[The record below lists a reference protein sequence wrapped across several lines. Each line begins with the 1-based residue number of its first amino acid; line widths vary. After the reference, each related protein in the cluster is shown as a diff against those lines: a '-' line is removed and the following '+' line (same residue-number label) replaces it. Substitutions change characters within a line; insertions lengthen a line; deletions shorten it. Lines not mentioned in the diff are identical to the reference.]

1 MGITIP
7 DVTSLPVPNQK
18 QQTTV
23 RITVNINTVYITH
36 IRKLPVDV
44 DGLGAMTADDDDV
57 DFITGDVDIVINKLD
72 CTLDDNESKTDLVL
86 DKNDVVDKL
95 DVKLDC
101 REDDITVGNSLVAG
115 FSALV
120 DVTLG
125 IGIVTLCE
133 MLLKVTA
140 GIIPVTALPRGV
152 IRSRL
157 TAVAV
162 NKYGSERSRLSKDP
176 STVSSLPTTCI
187 VLLIE

>member
-1 MGITIP
+1 M
-7 DVTSLPVPNQK
+7 TSRPVPNQK
-18 QQTTV
+18 QQTSV
-23 RITVNINTVYITH
+23 RITVNVNTVYVTH

-72 CTLDDNESKTDLVL
+72 CTPDDNESKTDLVL

-101 REDDITVGNSLVAG
+101 REDDITVGNSLLVAG

-125 IGIVTLCE
+125 IGIVALRE